1 MQHIAKEVY
10 GFDIIYGDTDSLF
23 VTNVKSKDDIKKFV
37 TECYILLGM
46 DVEVADVYEKFV
58 ITKKKHYI
66 GISQDESKEPVIKGM
81 EGIKSDRPAWINKI
95 ERRFADD
102 IKYSKDPTVNILKRV
117 QRNGN
122 RTSSIT
128 RISN

>member
-23 VTNVKSKDDIKKFV
+23 VTNVKNKDNFKKFV

-66 GISQDESKEPVIKGM
+66 GISQDGSKEPVIKGM
-81 EGIKSDRPAWINKI
+81 EGIKSDRPAL
-95 ERRFADD
+95 D
-102 IKYSKDPTVNILKRV
+102 
-117 QRNGN
+117 
-122 RTSSIT
+122 
-128 RISN
+128 

>member
-23 VTNVKSKDDIKKFV
+23 VTNVQYKEDIRKFV

-46 DVEVADVYEKFV
+46 DVEVADIYEKFL

-66 GISQDESKEPVIKGM
+66 GISQDESKDPVIKGM
-81 EGIKSDRPAWINKI
+81 EGIKSDRPVWINKI
-95 ERRFADD
+95 ERQFAND
-102 IKYSKDPTVNILKRV
+102 IKYGKDPIVNIL
-117 QRNGN
+117 
-122 RTSSIT
+122 TEY
-128 RISN
+128 